1 MNNNAE
7 MIEQINNA
15 IGAHGAWK
23 LKLRLA
29 MSSGTSEIDPDR
41 ACVDNKC
48 PFGKWIYGDTIDA
61 TTRAGKPY
69 QVVRRLHAEFH
80 ESAANTLRYAI
91 NDRKSKAEQLFEGE
105 FAERSDKLVR
115 ALAKWKGELL

>member
-1 MNNNAE
+1 MAGNAE
-7 MIEQINNA
+7 MIDQINNA

-23 LKLRLA
+23 LKLRIA
-29 MSSGTSEIDPDR
+29 MSSGSSEIDPDR

-48 PFGKWIYGDTIDA
+48 PFGKWIHGDSIDV
-61 TTRAGKPY
+61 TTRQGKPY

-80 ESAANTLRYAI
+80 ESAANVLRHAI
-91 NDRKSKAEQLFEGE
+91 TNRKTEAEQLFQGE

>member
-1 MNNNAE
+1 
-7 MIEQINNA
+7 MIRSQAVGRLNDA

-23 LKLRLA
+23 LKLRVA
-29 MSSGTSEIDPDR
+29 MSTGTSEIDPDK
-41 ACVDNKC
+41 ACKDDRC
-48 PFGKWIYGDTIDA
+48 PFGRWIHGDEIDA
-61 TTRAGKPY
+61 ITKQGKPY

-80 ESAANTLRYAI
+80 LTAANVLRYAI
-91 NDRKSKAEQLFEGE
+91 SSRREDAERIFVGE

>member
-1 MNNNAE
+1 VNRNAE
-7 MIEQINNA
+7 MIEQITNA

-29 MSSGTSEIDPDR
+29 MSSGKSEIDPDR

-48 PFGKWIYGDTIDA
+48 PFGKWIHGTSIDA
-61 TTRAGKPY
+61 ATQAGLPY
-69 QVVRRLHAEFH
+69 KVVRRLHAEFH
-80 ESAANTLRYAI
+80 ESASNVLRHAI
-91 NDRKSKAEQLFEGE
+91 NARPAAAEKLFEGE

-115 ALAKWKGELL
+115 ALAKWKGELH